1 MNSFLPCSRWP
12 MSSTPAPRKS
22 LSRLLPSRTRKLTAM
37 R

>member
-12 MSSTPAPRKS
+12 MSSTPAPGKS
-22 LSRLLPSRTRKLTAM
+22 LSRLSSSRTRKLTAT